1 MFDECDQPVIID
13 FDSCCHNGQKLG
25 RKMGTPGWFMEGAEF
40 ASFDN
45 DLFGL
50 SKLREYVMN

>member
-25 RKMGTPGWFMEGAEF
+25 
-40 ASFDN
+40 SFDN